1 MGKVKI
7 YLVEKDG
14 NLRTFEAVERT
25 KEEEFR
31 YYKYKFLS
39 SGTML
44 QEYKKPKNKELFY
57 WTGKDGEFLTIFPE
71 KAIKRIKEIKKQ
83 FLKEMNKNI
92 KKIAREKRYLKGR
105 F

>member
-1 MGKVKI
+1 MKKIKI

-14 NLRTFEAVERT
+14 NLRVFEATERT
-25 KEEEFR
+25 KKEEFR

-39 SGTML
+39 GVTML

-57 WTGKDGEFLTIFPE
+57 WTGKDSEFLTIFP
-71 KAIKRIKEIKKQ
+71 KRAIKRIKEIRKH
-83 FLKEMNKNI
+83 FLKKMNKNI
-92 KKIAREKRYLKGR
+92 KNIAREDHYPKGR